1 MRIGFKLVL
10 LCCLV
15 LVAAA
20 GAFAYQISAIQVF
33 NATAVLASGT
43 GTSSAVDL
51 RNVVNTGNFA
61 LYYTIGGAGT
71 ATLTY
76 STSATASGTFVT
88 AATAIATGKTAGTY
102 YSPFAPPVA
111 PWIKI
116 LAVET
121 GTAQPITV
129 TARLVVQ

>member
-1 MRIGFKLVL
+1 MKIGFKFVL
-10 LCCLV
+10 ALICCL
-15 LVAAA
+15 LAA
-20 GAFAYQISAIQVF
+20 GAFAYQISAIRVF
-33 NATAVLASGT
+33 DSTAVLASAT

-61 LYYTIGGAGT
+61 LHYTIGGAGT
-71 ATLTY
+71 AALYIATSSTQTGTY
-76 STSATASGTFVT
+76 VT
-88 AATAIATGKTAGTY
+88 YATAIATGKTAGTY

-111 PWIKI
+111 PWVKI
-116 LAVET
+116 LATET